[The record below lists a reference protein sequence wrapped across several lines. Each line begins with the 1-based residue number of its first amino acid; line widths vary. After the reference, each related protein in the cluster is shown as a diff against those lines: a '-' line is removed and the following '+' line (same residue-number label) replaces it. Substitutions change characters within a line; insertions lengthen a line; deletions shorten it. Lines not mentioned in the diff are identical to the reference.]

1 MKFTPASFRAWKNK
15 SITLLGMSGVG
26 KTYLSGMLRG
36 HDWFHYSGDFRIGK
50 RYLDEPILDL
60 IKQQAMQVPFLKELL
75 RRDWIDIRNN
85 IKIEDLGPVLA
96 FVGKLGNP
104 EKGGVELADFVRRQA
119 QYRDAEIKA
128 MLDVPAFIRK
138 AHEIYG
144 YDHFVNDAGGSL
156 CEMEDDRIIDCLA
169 AHTLILYIQV
179 TDAEEEQKLI
189 DRAVSDPK
197 PLYYRP
203 AFLQEQ
209 LALYLKE
216 MGLQYA
222 AEIDPNEFGRW
233 VFPRLFRSRIPRYE
247 AIAGPHGYTVT
258 SREVAQV
265 RDERDFMALLETA
278 IARKAD

>member
-1 MKFTPASFRAWKNK
+1 MKFTPASFRAWRNK
-15 SITLLGMSGVG
+15 SVTLLGMSGVG

-36 HDWFHYSGDFRIGK
+36 HDWFHYSGDYRIGK

-60 IKQQAMQVPFLKELL
+60 IKQQAMQVPFLKDLL
-75 RRDWIDIRNN
+75 RRDWIDIHNN

-104 EKGGVELADFVRRQA
+104 ERGGVPLEDFIRRQA

-128 MLDVPAFIRK
+128 MLDVPTFVRK
-138 AHEIYG
+138 AHDIYG

-156 CEMEDDRIIDCLA
+156 CEMDDERIIDCLSE
-169 AHTLILYIQV
+169 HTLILYIQV
-179 TDAEEEQKLI
+179 TDKEEEQKLI

-203 AFLQEQ
+203 DFLQEQ
-209 LALYLKE
+209 LALYLQE
-216 MGLQYA
+216 TGLQFA
-222 AEIDPNEFGRW
+222 AEIDPDEFGRW

-258 SREVAQV
+258 SREVSQV

-278 IARKAD
+278 IARKR